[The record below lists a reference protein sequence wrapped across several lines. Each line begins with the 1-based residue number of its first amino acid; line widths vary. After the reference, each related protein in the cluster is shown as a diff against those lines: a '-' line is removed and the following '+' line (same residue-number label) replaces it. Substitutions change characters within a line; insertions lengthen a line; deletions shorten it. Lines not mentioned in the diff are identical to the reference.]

1 MCFRIETAS
10 GSASVTHT
18 VSGVGTVSFT
28 YDNGTWS
35 QLVATPAAGWTTSE
49 AYIDAEGPDVEFVN
63 GALDVDVDAE
73 IENGQIRVRVRTEN
87 DDTDEETENYFWYP
101 IS

>member
-1 MCFRIETAS
+1 MCL
-10 GSASVTHT
+10 
-18 VSGVGTVSFT
+18 
-28 YDNGTWS
+28 GTWS